1 MYFPFGSTWMPT
13 QFDSEPYFLEI
24 VNCCF
29 QCRSKVIVAII
40 IAATVAIAII
50 IIIMSH
56 KV

>member
-1 MYFPFGSTWMPT
+1 MPT

-24 VNCCF
+24 VICYF
-29 QCRSKVIVAII
+29 PCRSKVIVAII

-50 IIIMSH
+50 IIMSH